1 MHAMPRFGN
10 RLSLFVAVAA
20 AALVVAGAPAFG
32 QPDIAVSVALE
43 LLPGTDVTAPTGE
56 GAAPGDTRY
65 YLFWVQNTGD
75 LATSYK
81 LTVTT
86 ESKWSAV
93 LTQHPNKQIR
103 TLQPGQ
109 IEIVPVA
116 VIVPSNATVGSTG
129 ATTLTAAA
137 TAKPRPSDQ
146 DTVVTTVIPNSEIP
160 RTVITPPGQ
169 SGAPGTTVVYDFQ
182 VKNIGVTAATYQLR
196 VSSSQKKWTTSLP
209 NHPKGRLGSL
219 APDQVETVPVAVE
232 IPSKAG
238 IGAVCDTRL
247 TAIRLGR
254 PKISDEGTVT
264 TVVVAPSSFG
274 LSVADPARGDG
285 VWVYLATIT
294 NNDNQA
300 RQVRIAGVSLRGR
313 QVTTN
318 GQPDAVIAVPT
329 GGTAEV
335 ELMVN
340 ADSAGSDYLIVSAE
354 DAAAG
359 TLRVQAAKA
368 IPRG

>member
-1 MHAMPRFGN
+1 MHGMPRFGN
-10 RLSLFVAVAA
+10 RLNLFVAVAA
-20 AALVVAGAPAFG
+20 AALMVAGAPAFG
-32 QPDIAVSVALE
+32 QPDIAISVALE
-43 LLPGTDVTAPTGE
+43 LLPGADVTAPSGE
-56 GAAPGDTRY
+56 GAAPGDTLY

-93 LTQHPNKQIR
+93 LPQHSSKQIP

-116 VIVPSNATVGSTG
+116 VIVPTSATVGSTG

-137 TAKPRPSDQ
+137 TEKPRPSDQ
-146 DTVVTTVIPNSEIP
+146 DTVVTTVIPNPEIP
-160 RTVITPPGQ
+160 KTVITPPGQ
-169 SGAPGTTVVYDFQ
+169 SGAPGTTVVYNFQ

-196 VSSSQKKWTTSLP
+196 VSSSPKWTTSLP
-209 NHPKGRLGSL
+209 NHPKGRIDSL
-219 APDQVETVPVAVE
+219 APEQVETVPVAVQ

-238 IGAVCDTRL
+238 IGDTCDTTL

-254 PKISDEGTVT
+254 PKISDEGIVT
-264 TVVVAPSSFG
+264 TVVVAPSSLG
-274 LSVADPARGDG
+274 LAISDPAPGDG
-285 VWVYLATIT
+285 VWVYFATLT
-294 NNDNQA
+294 NNSGQA
-300 RQVRIAGVSLRGR
+300 RQVLIAGVSLRGR
-313 QVTTN
+313 HVTMD
-318 GQPDAVIAVPT
+318 GQPDAIVTVPA
-329 GGTAEV
+329 GGAAEV
-335 ELMVN
+335 ELTVT